1 MSDPQ
6 QDLQAFEIMDNDFTL
21 FFSLSLT
28 IPKIK
33 KLAAEKQAQ
42 PSHLVTS

>member
-1 MSDPQ
+1 
-6 QDLQAFEIMDNDFTL
+6 MDNDFTL
-21 FFSLSLT
+21 FFFALSLT